1 MKKLFAIVLA
11 LVLTCAVA
19 FAAEGTITVMSRE
32 DGSGTR
38 GAFVELTGVE
48 QDDVDM
54 TTVDAVITNST
65 AVMLT
70 SVAGDPAAI
79 GYVSMGSLN
88 ETVKAVSVDGNAAT
102 VEGVKDGSA
111 EGQAVISEEG
121 YIAIND
127 AAEAYT
133 AAGVSGEITV
143 GGSSSVTPVMEKLA
157 EAYMALNPDVTVIVQ
172 QSDSTTGVTGTIEGT
187 VDLGMASR
195 ALKDSETEQGA
206 VATVIAQDGIAVI
219 VSPDNTVDDLR
230 ADQVKAIFT
239 GEVVTWEDALALPA
253 PEPAEDDADDKAEGD
268 DKADDADDKADDA
281 DDADDTADDADD
293 AAEGDDADEK

>member
-19 FAAEGTITVMSRE
+19 FAAEGPITVISRE

-38 GAFVELTGVE
+38 SAFIELTGVE

-102 VEGVKDGSA
+102 VEGIKDGSYTLARPFVVTTYGEVGEIAQDFLNYIMSA
-111 EGQAVISEEG
+111 EGQTVINENG
-121 YIAIND
+121 YIAIDD

-195 ALKDSETEQGA
+195 ALKAEEEEQG
-206 VATVIAQDGIAVI
+206 VVGTTIAMDGIAVI
-219 VSPDNTVDDLR
+219 VNLENDTENLTTE
-230 ADQVKAIFT
+230 QIMNIYTGAIT
-239 GEVVTWEDALALPA
+239 DWSELAA
-253 PEPAEDDADDKAEGD
+253 
-268 DKADDADDKADDA
+268 
-281 DDADDTADDADD
+281 
-293 AAEGDDADEK
+293 

>member
-11 LVLTCAVA
+11 LALTCAVA

-102 VEGVKDGSA
+102 VEGVKDGSYTLARPFVVTTFGEVGEITQDFLNYIMSA
-111 EGQAVISEEG
+111 EGQAIINEEG
-121 YIAIND
+121 YIAIDD

-157 EAYMALNPDVTVIVQ
+157 EAYMALNPDVTVVVQ

-195 ALKDSETEQGA
+195 ALKAEEEEQG
-206 VATVIAQDGIAVI
+206 VVGTTIAMDGIAVI
-219 VSPDNTVDDLR
+219 VNLENDTENLTTE
-230 ADQVKAIFT
+230 QIMNIYTGAIT
-239 GEVVTWEDALALPA
+239 DWSELAA
-253 PEPAEDDADDKAEGD
+253 
-268 DKADDADDKADDA
+268 
-281 DDADDTADDADD
+281 
-293 AAEGDDADEK
+293 

>member
-1 MKKLFAIVLA
+1 M
-11 LVLTCAVA
+11 LTCAVA

-102 VEGVKDGSA
+102 VEGIKDGSYTLARPFVVTTYGEVGEIAQDLLNYIMSA
-111 EGQAVISEEG
+111 EGQAIINEAG
-121 YIAIND
+121 YIAIDD

-157 EAYMALNPDVTVIVQ
+157 EAYMALNPDVTVVVQ

-195 ALKDSETEQGA
+195 ALKAEEEEQG
-206 VATVIAQDGIAVI
+206 VVGTTIAMDGIAVI
-219 VSPDNTVDDLR
+219 VNLENDTENLTTE
-230 ADQVKAIFT
+230 QIMNIYTGAIT
-239 GEVVTWEDALALPA
+239 DWSELAA
-253 PEPAEDDADDKAEGD
+253 
-268 DKADDADDKADDA
+268 
-281 DDADDTADDADD
+281 
-293 AAEGDDADEK
+293 

>member
-102 VEGVKDGSA
+102 VEGIKDGSYTLARPFVVTTYGEVGEIAQDLLNYIMSA
-111 EGQAVISEEG
+111 EGQAVINEEG
-121 YIAIND
+121 YIAIDD

-157 EAYMALNPDVTVIVQ
+157 EAYMALNPDVTVVVQ

-195 ALKDSETEQGA
+195 ALKAEEEEQG
-206 VATVIAQDGIAVI
+206 VVGTTIAMDGIAVI
-219 VSPDNTVDDLR
+219 VNLENDTENLTTE
-230 ADQVKAIFT
+230 QIMNIYTGAIT
-239 GEVVTWEDALALPA
+239 DWSELAA
-253 PEPAEDDADDKAEGD
+253 
-268 DKADDADDKADDA
+268 
-281 DDADDTADDADD
+281 
-293 AAEGDDADEK
+293 

>member
-102 VEGVKDGSA
+102 VEGVKDGSYTLARPFVVTTFGEVGEIAQDFLNYIMSA

-121 YIAIND
+121 CIAIND

-157 EAYMALNPDVTVIVQ
+157 EAYMALNPDVTVVVQ

-195 ALKDSETEQGA
+195 ALKAEEEEQG
-206 VATVIAQDGIAVI
+206 VVGTTIAMDGIAVI
-219 VSPDNTVDDLR
+219 VNLENDTENLTTE
-230 ADQVKAIFT
+230 QIMNIYTGAIT
-239 GEVVTWEDALALPA
+239 DWSELAA
-253 PEPAEDDADDKAEGD
+253 
-268 DKADDADDKADDA
+268 
-281 DDADDTADDADD
+281 
-293 AAEGDDADEK
+293 

>member
-11 LVLTCAVA
+11 LALTCAVA

-102 VEGVKDGSA
+102 VEGIKDGSYTLARPFVVTTYGEVGEIAQDLLNYIMSA
-111 EGQAVISEEG
+111 EGQAVISENG
-121 YIAIND
+121 YIAVDD
-127 AAEAYT
+127 AAESYT
-133 AAGVSGEITV
+133 ASGLSGEITV

-157 EAYMALNPDVTVIVQ
+157 EAYMALNPDVTIIVQ

-195 ALKDSETEQGA
+195 ALKAEEEEQG
-206 VATVIAQDGIAVI
+206 VVGTTIAMDGIAVI
-219 VSPDNTVDDLR
+219 VNLENDTENLTTE
-230 ADQVKAIFT
+230 QIMNIYTGAIT
-239 GEVVTWEDALALPA
+239 DWSELAA
-253 PEPAEDDADDKAEGD
+253 
-268 DKADDADDKADDA
+268 
-281 DDADDTADDADD
+281 
-293 AAEGDDADEK
+293 

>member
-11 LVLTCAVA
+11 LALTCAVA

-102 VEGVKDGSA
+102 VEGIKDGSYTLSRPFVVTTFGEVGEIAQDFLNYIMSA
-111 EGQAVISEEG
+111 EGQAVISEDG
-121 YIAIND
+121 YIAIDD

-195 ALKDSETEQGA
+195 ALKAEEEERGVVGT
-206 VATVIAQDGIAVI
+206 TIAMDGIAVI
-219 VSPDNTVDDLR
+219 VNLENDTEDLTTE
-230 ADQVKAIFT
+230 QIMNIYTGAIT
-239 GEVVTWEDALALPA
+239 DWSELAA
-253 PEPAEDDADDKAEGD
+253 
-268 DKADDADDKADDA
+268 
-281 DDADDTADDADD
+281 
-293 AAEGDDADEK
+293 

>member
-11 LVLTCAVA
+11 LALTCAVA

-102 VEGVKDGSA
+102 VEGIKDGSYTLARPFVVTTYGEVGEIAQDLLNYIMSA
-111 EGQAVISEEG
+111 EGQAIINEAG
-121 YIAIND
+121 YIAIDD

-157 EAYMALNPDVTVIVQ
+157 EAYMALNPDVTVVVQ

-195 ALKDSETEQGA
+195 ALKAEEEEQG
-206 VATVIAQDGIAVI
+206 VVGTTIAMDGIAVI
-219 VSPDNTVDDLR
+219 VNLENDTENLTTE
-230 ADQVKAIFT
+230 QIMNIYTGAIT
-239 GEVVTWEDALALPA
+239 DWSELAA
-253 PEPAEDDADDKAEGD
+253 
-268 DKADDADDKADDA
+268 
-281 DDADDTADDADD
+281 
-293 AAEGDDADEK
+293 

>member
-11 LVLTCAVA
+11 LALTCAVA

-38 GAFVELTGVE
+38 SAFIELTGVE

-70 SVAGDPAAI
+70 SVSGDPNAI

-88 ETVKAVSVDGNAAT
+88 ETVKAISVDGVAAT
-102 VEGVKDGSA
+102 VEGIKDGSYTLSRPFVVTTFGEVGEIAQDFLNYIMSA
-111 EGQAVISEEG
+111 EGQAVISENG
-121 YIAIND
+121 YIAVDD
-127 AAEAYT
+127 AAESYT
-133 AAGVSGEITV
+133 ASGLSGEITV

-157 EAYMALNPDVTVIVQ
+157 EAYMALNPDVTIIVQ

-195 ALKDSETEQGA
+195 ALKAEEEEQG
-206 VATVIAQDGIAVI
+206 VVGTTIAMDGIAVI
-219 VSPDNTVDDLR
+219 VNLENDTENLTTE
-230 ADQVKAIFT
+230 QIMNIYTGAIT
-239 GEVVTWEDALALPA
+239 DWSELAA
-253 PEPAEDDADDKAEGD
+253 
-268 DKADDADDKADDA
+268 
-281 DDADDTADDADD
+281 
-293 AAEGDDADEK
+293 

>member
-11 LVLTCAVA
+11 LALTCAVA

-102 VEGVKDGSA
+102 VEGIKDGSYTLARPFVVTTYGEVGEIAQDLLNYIMSA
-111 EGQAVISEEG
+111 EGQAIINEAG
-121 YIAIND
+121 YIAIDD

-157 EAYMALNPDVTVIVQ
+157 EAYMALNPDVTVVVQ

-195 ALKDSETEQGA
+195 ALKAEEEEQG
-206 VATVIAQDGIAVI
+206 VVGTTIAMDGIAVI
-219 VSPDNTVDDLR
+219 VNLENDTENLTTE
-230 ADQVKAIFT
+230 QIMNIYT
-239 GEVVTWEDALALPA
+239 GATTDWSELAA
-253 PEPAEDDADDKAEGD
+253 
-268 DKADDADDKADDA
+268 
-281 DDADDTADDADD
+281 
-293 AAEGDDADEK
+293 

>member
-11 LVLTCAVA
+11 LALTCAVA
-19 FAAEGTITVMSRE
+19 FAAEGPITVMSRE

-102 VEGVKDGSA
+102 VEGIKDGSYTLARPFVVTTFGEVGEIAQDFLNYIMSA
-111 EGQAVISEEG
+111 EGQAIINEEG
-121 YIAIND
+121 YIAIDD

-157 EAYMALNPDVTVIVQ
+157 EAYMALNPDVTVVVQ

-195 ALKDSETEQGA
+195 ALKAEEEEQG
-206 VATVIAQDGIAVI
+206 VVGTTIAMDGIAVI
-219 VSPDNTVDDLR
+219 VNLENDTENLTTE
-230 ADQVKAIFT
+230 QIMNIYTGAIT
-239 GEVVTWEDALALPA
+239 DWSELAA
-253 PEPAEDDADDKAEGD
+253 
-268 DKADDADDKADDA
+268 
-281 DDADDTADDADD
+281 
-293 AAEGDDADEK
+293 

>member
-102 VEGVKDGSA
+102 VEGIKDGSYTLARPFVVTTYGEVGEIAQDLLNYIMSA
-111 EGQAVISEEG
+111 EGQAIINEEG

-157 EAYMALNPDVTVIVQ
+157 EAYMALNPDVTVVVQ

-195 ALKDSETEQGA
+195 ALKAEEEEQG
-206 VATVIAQDGIAVI
+206 VVGTTIAMDGIAVI
-219 VSPDNTVDDLR
+219 VNLENDTEDLTTE
-230 ADQVKAIFT
+230 QIMNIYT
-239 GEVVTWEDALALPA
+239 GATTDWSELAA
-253 PEPAEDDADDKAEGD
+253 
-268 DKADDADDKADDA
+268 
-281 DDADDTADDADD
+281 
-293 AAEGDDADEK
+293 

>member
-38 GAFVELTGVE
+38 VAFVELTGVE

-102 VEGVKDGSA
+102 VEGIKDGSYTLARPFVVTTYGEVGEIAQDLLNYIMSA
-111 EGQAVISEEG
+111 EGQAIINEEG
-121 YIAIND
+121 YIAIDD

-157 EAYMALNPDVTVIVQ
+157 EAYMALNPDVTVVVQ

-195 ALKDSETEQGA
+195 ALKAEEEEQG
-206 VATVIAQDGIAVI
+206 VVGTTIAMDGIAVI
-219 VSPDNTVDDLR
+219 VNLENDTENLTTE
-230 ADQVKAIFT
+230 QIMNIYT
-239 GEVVTWEDALALPA
+239 GATTDWSELAA
-253 PEPAEDDADDKAEGD
+253 
-268 DKADDADDKADDA
+268 
-281 DDADDTADDADD
+281 
-293 AAEGDDADEK
+293 

>member
-102 VEGVKDGSA
+102 VEGVKDGSYTLARPFVVTTFGEVGEIAQDFLNYIMSA
-111 EGQAVISEEG
+111 EGQAIINEEG

-157 EAYMALNPDVTVIVQ
+157 EAYMALNPDVTVVVQ

-195 ALKDSETEQGA
+195 ALKAEEEEQG
-206 VATVIAQDGIAVI
+206 VVGTTIAMDGIAVI
-219 VSPDNTVDDLR
+219 VNLENDTEDLTTE
-230 ADQVKAIFT
+230 QIMNIYTGAIT
-239 GEVVTWEDALALPA
+239 DWSELAA
-253 PEPAEDDADDKAEGD
+253 
-268 DKADDADDKADDA
+268 
-281 DDADDTADDADD
+281 
-293 AAEGDDADEK
+293 

>member
-11 LVLTCAVA
+11 LALTCAVA

-38 GAFVELTGVE
+38 VAFVELTGVE

-102 VEGVKDGSA
+102 VEGIKDGSYTLARPFVVTTYGEVGEIAQDLLNYIMSA
-111 EGQAVISEEG
+111 EGQAIINEEG
-121 YIAIND
+121 YIAIDD

-157 EAYMALNPDVTVIVQ
+157 EAYMALNPDVTVVVQ

-195 ALKDSETEQGA
+195 ALKAEEEEQG
-206 VATVIAQDGIAVI
+206 VVGTTIAMDGIAVI
-219 VSPDNTVDDLR
+219 VNLENDTENLTTE
-230 ADQVKAIFT
+230 QIMNIYTGAIT
-239 GEVVTWEDALALPA
+239 DWSELAA
-253 PEPAEDDADDKAEGD
+253 
-268 DKADDADDKADDA
+268 
-281 DDADDTADDADD
+281 
-293 AAEGDDADEK
+293 

>member
-102 VEGVKDGSA
+102 VEGIKDGSYTLSRPFVVTTFGEVGEIAQDFLNYIMSA

-121 YIAIND
+121 YIAIDD

-157 EAYMALNPDVTVIVQ
+157 EAYMALNPDVTVVVQ

-195 ALKDSETEQGA
+195 ALKAEEEEQG
-206 VATVIAQDGIAVI
+206 VVGTTIAMDGIAVI
-219 VSPDNTVDDLR
+219 VNLENDTENLTTE
-230 ADQVKAIFT
+230 QIMNIYT
-239 GEVVTWEDALALPA
+239 GATTDWSELAA
-253 PEPAEDDADDKAEGD
+253 
-268 DKADDADDKADDA
+268 
-281 DDADDTADDADD
+281 
-293 AAEGDDADEK
+293 

>member
-19 FAAEGTITVMSRE
+19 FAAEGPITVISRE

-38 GAFVELTGVE
+38 SAFIELTGVE

-70 SVAGDPAAI
+70 SVSGDPNAI

-88 ETVKAVSVDGNAAT
+88 ETVKAVSVDGAAAT
-102 VEGVKDGSA
+102 VEGVKDGSYTLSRPFNVTTYGEVGEITQDFLNYIMSA
-111 EGQAVISEEG
+111 EGQAVISENG
-121 YIAIND
+121 YIAVDD
-127 AAEAYT
+127 AAESYT
-133 AAGVSGEITV
+133 ASGLSGEITV

-157 EAYMALNPDVTVIVQ
+157 EAYMALNPDVTIIVQ

-187 VDLGMASR
+187 VDMGMASR
-195 ALKDSETEQGA
+195 AIKDEEIEQG
-206 VATVIAQDGIAVI
+206 VTGTTIAMDGIAVI
-219 VSPDNTVDDLR
+219 VNLENDTENLTTE
-230 ADQVKAIFT
+230 QIMNIYT
-239 GEVVTWEDALALPA
+239 GAVTDWSELA
-253 PEPAEDDADDKAEGD
+253 E
-268 DKADDADDKADDA
+268 
-281 DDADDTADDADD
+281 
-293 AAEGDDADEK
+293 

>member
-11 LVLTCAVA
+11 LALTCAVA

-102 VEGVKDGSA
+102 VEGIKDGSYTLARPFVVTTYGEVGEIAQDFLNYIMSA
-111 EGQAVISEEG
+111 EGQAVISENG
-121 YIAIND
+121 YIAVDD
-127 AAEAYT
+127 AAESYT
-133 AAGVSGEITV
+133 ASGLSGEITV

-157 EAYMALNPDVTVIVQ
+157 EAYMALNPDVTIIVQ

-195 ALKDSETEQGA
+195 ALKAEEEEQG
-206 VATVIAQDGIAVI
+206 VVGTTIAMDGIAVI
-219 VSPDNTVDDLR
+219 VNLENDTENLTTE
-230 ADQVKAIFT
+230 QIMNIYTGAIT
-239 GEVVTWEDALALPA
+239 DWSELAA
-253 PEPAEDDADDKAEGD
+253 
-268 DKADDADDKADDA
+268 
-281 DDADDTADDADD
+281 
-293 AAEGDDADEK
+293 

>member
-102 VEGVKDGSA
+102 VEGIKDGSYTLARPFVVTTFGEVGEIAQDLLNYIMSA
-111 EGQAVISEEG
+111 EGQAVINEEG
-121 YIAIND
+121 YIAIDD

-195 ALKDSETEQGA
+195 ALKAEEEEQG
-206 VATVIAQDGIAVI
+206 VVGTTIAMDGIAVI
-219 VSPDNTVDDLR
+219 VNLENDTENLTTE
-230 ADQVKAIFT
+230 QIMNIYTGAIT
-239 GEVVTWEDALALPA
+239 DWSELAA
-253 PEPAEDDADDKAEGD
+253 
-268 DKADDADDKADDA
+268 
-281 DDADDTADDADD
+281 
-293 AAEGDDADEK
+293 

>member
-11 LVLTCAVA
+11 LALTCAVA

-102 VEGVKDGSA
+102 VEGIKDGSYTLARPFVVTTFGEVGEIAQDFLNYIMSA
-111 EGQAVISEEG
+111 EGQAIINEEG

-195 ALKDSETEQGA
+195 ALKAEEEEQG
-206 VATVIAQDGIAVI
+206 VVGTTIAMDGIAVI
-219 VSPDNTVDDLR
+219 VNLENDTENLTTE
-230 ADQVKAIFT
+230 QIMNIYTGAIT
-239 GEVVTWEDALALPA
+239 DWSELAA
-253 PEPAEDDADDKAEGD
+253 
-268 DKADDADDKADDA
+268 
-281 DDADDTADDADD
+281 
-293 AAEGDDADEK
+293 

>member
-19 FAAEGTITVMSRE
+19 FAAEGPITVISRE

-38 GAFVELTGVE
+38 SAFIELTGVE

-70 SVAGDPAAI
+70 SVSGDPNAI

-88 ETVKAVSVDGNAAT
+88 ETVKAVSVDGAAAT
-102 VEGVKDGSA
+102 VEGVKDGSYTLSRPFNVTTYGEVGEITQDFLNYIMSA
-111 EGQAVISEEG
+111 EGQAVISENG
-121 YIAIND
+121 YIAVDD
-127 AAEAYT
+127 AAESYT
-133 AAGVSGEITV
+133 ASGLSGEITV

-157 EAYMALNPDVTVIVQ
+157 EAYMALNPDVTIIVQ

-195 ALKDSETEQGA
+195 ALKAEEEEQG
-206 VATVIAQDGIAVI
+206 VVGTTIAMDGIAVI
-219 VSPDNTVDDLR
+219 VNLENDTENLTTE
-230 ADQVKAIFT
+230 QIMNIYT
-239 GEVVTWEDALALPA
+239 GAVTDWSELA
-253 PEPAEDDADDKAEGD
+253 E
-268 DKADDADDKADDA
+268 
-281 DDADDTADDADD
+281 
-293 AAEGDDADEK
+293 

>member
-11 LVLTCAVA
+11 LALTCAVA
-19 FAAEGTITVMSRE
+19 FAAEGPITVMSRE

-102 VEGVKDGSA
+102 VEGVKDGSYTLARPFVVTTYGEVGEIAQDLLNYIMSA
-111 EGQAVISEEG
+111 EGQAIINEEG

-157 EAYMALNPDVTVIVQ
+157 EAYMALNPDVTVVVQ

-195 ALKDSETEQGA
+195 ALKAEEEEQG
-206 VATVIAQDGIAVI
+206 VVGTTIAMDGIAVI
-219 VSPDNTVDDLR
+219 VNLENDTENLTTE
-230 ADQVKAIFT
+230 QIMNIYTGAIT
-239 GEVVTWEDALALPA
+239 DWSELAA
-253 PEPAEDDADDKAEGD
+253 
-268 DKADDADDKADDA
+268 
-281 DDADDTADDADD
+281 
-293 AAEGDDADEK
+293 

>member
-102 VEGVKDGSA
+102 VEGIKDGSYTLARPFVVTTYGEVGEIAQDLLNYIMSA
-111 EGQAVISEEG
+111 EGQAIINEEG
-121 YIAIND
+121 YIAIAD

-157 EAYMALNPDVTVIVQ
+157 EAYMALNPDVTVVVQ

-187 VDLGMASR
+187 VDMGMASR
-195 ALKDSETEQGA
+195 AIKDEEVEQG
-206 VATVIAQDGIAVI
+206 VNGTTIAMDGIAVI
-219 VSPDNTVDDLR
+219 VNLENDTENLTTE
-230 ADQVKAIFT
+230 QIMNIYT
-239 GEVVTWEDALALPA
+239 GAVTDWSELA
-253 PEPAEDDADDKAEGD
+253 E
-268 DKADDADDKADDA
+268 
-281 DDADDTADDADD
+281 
-293 AAEGDDADEK
+293 

>member
-11 LVLTCAVA
+11 LALTCAVA

-102 VEGVKDGSA
+102 VEGVKDGSYTLARPFVVTTYGEVGEIAQDLLNYIMSA
-111 EGQAVISEEG
+111 EGQAIINEEG

-157 EAYMALNPDVTVIVQ
+157 EAYMALNPDVTVVVQ

-195 ALKDSETEQGA
+195 ALKAEEEEQG
-206 VATVIAQDGIAVI
+206 VVGTTIAMDGIAVI
-219 VSPDNTVDDLR
+219 VNLENDTENLTTE
-230 ADQVKAIFT
+230 QIMNIYTGAIT
-239 GEVVTWEDALALPA
+239 DWSELAA
-253 PEPAEDDADDKAEGD
+253 
-268 DKADDADDKADDA
+268 
-281 DDADDTADDADD
+281 
-293 AAEGDDADEK
+293 

>member
-11 LVLTCAVA
+11 LALTCAVA

-102 VEGVKDGSA
+102 VEGIKDGSYTLARPFVVTTYGEVGEIAQDLLNYIMSA
-111 EGQAVISEEG
+111 EGQAIINEEG
-121 YIAIND
+121 YIAIDD

-187 VDLGMASR
+187 VDMGMASR
-195 ALKDSETEQGA
+195 ALKAEEEEQG
-206 VATVIAQDGIAVI
+206 VTGTTIAMDGIAVI
-219 VSPDNTVDDLR
+219 VNLENDTENLSTEQIMN
-230 ADQVKAIFT
+230 IYT
-239 GEVVTWEDALALPA
+239 GAVTDWSELA
-253 PEPAEDDADDKAEGD
+253 E
-268 DKADDADDKADDA
+268 
-281 DDADDTADDADD
+281 
-293 AAEGDDADEK
+293 

>member
-38 GAFVELTGVE
+38 SAFIELTGVE

-88 ETVKAVSVDGNAAT
+88 ETVKAISVDGVAAT
-102 VEGVKDGSA
+102 VEGIKDGSYTLSRPFVVTTFGEVGEIAQDFLNYIMSA

-121 YIAIND
+121 CIAIND

-157 EAYMALNPDVTVIVQ
+157 EAYMALNPDVTVVVQ

-195 ALKDSETEQGA
+195 ALKAEEEEQG
-206 VATVIAQDGIAVI
+206 VVGTTIAMDGIAVI
-219 VSPDNTVDDLR
+219 VNLENDTENLTTE
-230 ADQVKAIFT
+230 QIMNIYT
-239 GEVVTWEDALALPA
+239 GATTDWSELAA
-253 PEPAEDDADDKAEGD
+253 
-268 DKADDADDKADDA
+268 
-281 DDADDTADDADD
+281 
-293 AAEGDDADEK
+293 

>member
-1 MKKLFAIVLA
+1 MKKFAKVAACAALA
-11 LVLTCAVA
+11 LTCIAS
-19 FAAEGTITVMSRE
+19 AACADFDASKSINVISRE

-38 GAFVELTGVE
+38 GAFIELTGVE

-102 VEGVKDGSA
+102 VEGIKDGSYTLARPFVVTTYGEVGEIAQDLLNYIMSA
-111 EGQAVISEEG
+111 EGQAIINEEG
-121 YIAIND
+121 YIAIDD

-133 AAGVSGEITV
+133 AAGVSVEITV

-157 EAYMALNPDVTVIVQ
+157 EAYMALNPDVTVVVQ

-195 ALKDSETEQGA
+195 ALKAEEEEQG
-206 VATVIAQDGIAVI
+206 VTGTTIAMDGIAVI
-219 VSPDNTVDDLR
+219 VNLVNDTENLTTE
-230 ADQVKAIFT
+230 QIMNIYT
-239 GEVVTWEDALALPA
+239 GAVTDWSEIA
-253 PEPAEDDADDKAEGD
+253 
-268 DKADDADDKADDA
+268 
-281 DDADDTADDADD
+281 
-293 AAEGDDADEK
+293 

>member
-70 SVAGDPAAI
+70 SVAGDPNAI

-102 VEGVKDGSA
+102 VEGIKDGSYTLARPFVVTTYGEVGEIAQDLLNYIMSA
-111 EGQAVISEEG
+111 EGQAIINEEG
-121 YIAIND
+121 YIAIDD

-195 ALKDSETEQGA
+195 ALKAEEEEQG
-206 VATVIAQDGIAVI
+206 VVGTTIAMDGIAVI
-219 VSPDNTVDDLR
+219 VNLENDTENLTTE
-230 ADQVKAIFT
+230 QIMNIYT
-239 GEVVTWEDALALPA
+239 GATTDWSELAA
-253 PEPAEDDADDKAEGD
+253 
-268 DKADDADDKADDA
+268 
-281 DDADDTADDADD
+281 
-293 AAEGDDADEK
+293 

>member
-102 VEGVKDGSA
+102 VEGVKDGSYTLARPFVVTTFGEVGEIAQDFLNYIMSA
-111 EGQAVISEEG
+111 EGQTVINENG
-121 YIAIND
+121 YIAIDD
-127 AAEAYT
+127 AAAAYT

-157 EAYMALNPDVTVIVQ
+157 EAYKAINSGVTIEVN
-172 QSDSTTGVTGTIEGT
+172 QSDSTTGVNMATEGT
-187 VDLGMASR
+187 CDIGMVSR
-195 ALKDSETEQGA
+195 ELKDSETG
-206 VATVIAQDGIAVI
+206 VTPTVIAQDGIAII
-219 VSPDNTVDDLR
+219 VNNASTVDGLSSE
-230 ADQVKAIFT
+230 QVKGIYT
-239 GEVVTWEDALALPA
+239 GEIANWEDVLA
-253 PEPAEDDADDKAEGD
+253 
-268 DKADDADDKADDA
+268 
-281 DDADDTADDADD
+281 
-293 AAEGDDADEK
+293 

>member
-19 FAAEGTITVMSRE
+19 FAAEGPITVMSRE

-38 GAFVELTGVE
+38 SAFIELTGVE

-102 VEGVKDGSA
+102 VEGIKDGSYTLARPFVVTTYGEVGEIAQDLLNYIMSA
-111 EGQAVISEEG
+111 EGQAIINEEG
-121 YIAIND
+121 YIAIDD

-157 EAYMALNPDVTVIVQ
+157 EAYMALNPDVTVVVQ

-195 ALKDSETEQGA
+195 ALKAEEEEQG
-206 VATVIAQDGIAVI
+206 VVGTTIAMDGIAVI
-219 VSPDNTVDDLR
+219 VNLENDTENLTTE
-230 ADQVKAIFT
+230 QIMNIYTGAIT
-239 GEVVTWEDALALPA
+239 DWSELAA
-253 PEPAEDDADDKAEGD
+253 
-268 DKADDADDKADDA
+268 
-281 DDADDTADDADD
+281 
-293 AAEGDDADEK
+293 

>member
-11 LVLTCAVA
+11 LALTCAVA

-102 VEGVKDGSA
+102 VEGIKDGSYTLARPFVVTTFGEVGEIAQDLLNYIMSA
-111 EGQAVISEEG
+111 EGQAIINEEG
-121 YIAIND
+121 YIAIDD

-157 EAYMALNPDVTVIVQ
+157 EAYMALNPDVTVVVQ

-195 ALKDSETEQGA
+195 ALKAEEEEQG
-206 VATVIAQDGIAVI
+206 VVGTTIAMDGIAVI
-219 VSPDNTVDDLR
+219 VNLENDTENLTTE
-230 ADQVKAIFT
+230 QIMNIYTGAIT
-239 GEVVTWEDALALPA
+239 DWSELAA
-253 PEPAEDDADDKAEGD
+253 
-268 DKADDADDKADDA
+268 
-281 DDADDTADDADD
+281 
-293 AAEGDDADEK
+293 